1 MNEEDQAILENLEFL
16 MNLEEVEE
24 EEKWEMA
31 EAMETTFL
39 DDESGLTPNMGK

>member
-1 MNEEDQAILENLEFL
+1 MKRTKPFWKTWNFL

-39 DDESGLTPNMGK
+39 DDERV